1 MAGRKRKRPETSRH
15 HYTRTEL
22 SAYVT
27 EHAKEEKFKN
37 ITAPSKL
44 ARSLKIKFY
53 DLAFMLVHF
62 GLTQLDED
70 MLASYVI
77 AREFYFEYSDKLRNL
92 KKMDPVKKWNV
103 IKNFE
108 DEDVQELLTKM
119 IERIKLDD
127 EVALSKQQD
136 LFFRQMKSAA
146 AELGLSI
153 AARGKLIIPK
163 QEDDC
168 EL

>member
-1 MAGRKRKRPETSRH
+1 MAGRTRKTPETGRH
-15 HYTRTEL
+15 HYTKSEL

-27 EHAKEEKFKN
+27 QHATEEDFKN

-44 ARSLKIKFY
+44 TCSQKTQFY

-77 AREFYFEYSDKLRNL
+77 ARERFYEYSKKLQNL
-92 KKMDPVKKWNV
+92 KKIDPVKKWDV

-108 DEDVQELLTKM
+108 DEDVQELLTKI
-119 IERIKLDD
+119 IEKIKLDD
-127 EVALSKQQD
+127 EIALSKQQD
-136 LFFRQMKSAA
+136 LYFKQMKSIA

-153 AARGKLIIPK
+153 SARGKLFIPK
-163 QEDDC
+163 SEDDS

>member
-1 MAGRKRKRPETSRH
+1 MAGRARKTPETGRH
-15 HYTRTEL
+15 HYTKSEL

-27 EHAKEEKFKN
+27 QHAKEEDFKN

-44 ARSLKIKFY
+44 TSSQKRQFY
-53 DLAFMLVHF
+53 DIAFMLAHF

-77 AREFYFEYSDKLRNL
+77 AREHFYEYSDKLQNL
-92 KKMDPVKKWNV
+92 KKIDPVKKWDV

-108 DEDVQELLTKM
+108 DEDVQELLTKI
-119 IERIKLDD
+119 IEKIKLDD
-127 EVALSKQQD
+127 EMALSKQQD
-136 LFFRQMKSAA
+136 LYFKQMKSVA

-153 AARGKLIIPK
+153 SARGKLFIPK
-163 QEDDC
+163 SEDDS